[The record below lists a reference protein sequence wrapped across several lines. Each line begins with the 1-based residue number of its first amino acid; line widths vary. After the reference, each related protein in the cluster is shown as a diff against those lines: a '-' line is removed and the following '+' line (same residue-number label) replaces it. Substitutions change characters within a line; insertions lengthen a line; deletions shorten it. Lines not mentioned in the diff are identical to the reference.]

1 MIKPPY
7 DLRCEYLFNPICI
20 DIRKPR
26 FSWLLTHEERNQT
39 QSAYQII
46 VSSDKNLSKSET
58 GDLWESGKFFSEKN
72 VNITYEGFI
81 DKKTRNFL

>member
-39 QSAYQII
+39 Q
-46 VSSDKNLSKSET
+46 
-58 GDLWESGKFFSEKN
+58 
-72 VNITYEGFI
+72 
-81 DKKTRNFL
+81 